1 MFIARRRLKPTVAA
15 LVALATADGDFYRDI
30 TPHADPARIAADHAT
45 RAAESWEDAEDV
57 LPGFVAG
64 DVIADARTVLAAL
77 AKTASWPTPNRSRPT
92 PAPTPS
98 PPATWTAP
106 ATPSPTPAIG
116 APEP

>member
-1 MFIARRRLKPTVAA
+1 MFIARRRQASLVAA

-77 AKTASWPTPNRSRPT
+77 ANSLMADAEQDAADARADAIAAGDMDRAGHAIPHPSHRS
-92 PAPTPS
+92 A
-98 PPATWTAP
+98 
-106 ATPSPTPAIG
+106 
-116 APEP
+116 